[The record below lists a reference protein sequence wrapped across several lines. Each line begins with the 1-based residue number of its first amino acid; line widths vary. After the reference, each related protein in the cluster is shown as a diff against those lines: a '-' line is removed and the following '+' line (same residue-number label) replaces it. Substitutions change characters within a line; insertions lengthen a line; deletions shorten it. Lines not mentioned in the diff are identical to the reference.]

1 MASLSDQ
8 ILTDSPSTDE
18 LVATVRPILAAVAK
32 NDFELLY
39 AVSKAM
45 WVGNELVT
53 KLALKGYV
61 GSPISL
67 EEIMG
72 NIPKGEGKIINLKKL
87 SDDIHPKAN
96 KPSDDYV
103 DDDVDDDDDF
113 DVDDDDSDDD
123 YDDAYDD
130 DYDDGDYS
138 EDDLSEKIDQVVNI
152 KNNVKKSEDS
162 DPSFDEKKLISW
174 LESIFSC
181 QREHSHKFIAKSA
194 KSLGLVTKMSQLV
207 KTISKLPVVV
217 GMDMSKKDP
226 SEDPMMVIAN
236 PGWPEKTNKPW
247 WMTGVASN

>member
-8 ILTDSPSTDE
+8 ILTDSPNTDE
-18 LVATVRPILAAVAK
+18 LIAATRSILMAVSR

-39 AVSKAM
+39 AISKAM
-45 WVGNELVT
+45 WVGNQLIT
-53 KLALKGYV
+53 KLAFKGYV
-61 GSPISL
+61 GDPVSL
-67 EEIMG
+67 DSIMK
-72 NIPKGEGKIINLKKL
+72 NMPQGEGETLKLNKLTSNLY
-87 SDDIHPKAN
+87 PKADTPN
-96 KPSDDYV
+96 DEDDN
-103 DDDVDDDDDF
+103 DDNDDDF
-113 DVDDDDSDDD
+113 DIDDDDNDDD

-138 EDDLSEKIDQVVNI
+138 EDDLYRRLSKFNM